1 MNQHALTKAQP
12 KPSLV
17 PTALKI
23 EKNGVQEKLPLE
35 ANQEVIQFRKR
46 SVSFINRKITFYR
59 GNDTFSG
66 AGGSV
71 KPPGESCSVFLP
83 E

>member
-23 EKNGVQEKLPLE
+23 EKKLCPGKVPPRGE
-35 ANQEVIQFRKR
+35 PVGN
-46 SVSFINRKITFYR
+46 SV
-59 GNDTFSG
+59 
-66 AGGSV
+66 
-71 KPPGESCSVFLP
+71 
-83 E
+83 